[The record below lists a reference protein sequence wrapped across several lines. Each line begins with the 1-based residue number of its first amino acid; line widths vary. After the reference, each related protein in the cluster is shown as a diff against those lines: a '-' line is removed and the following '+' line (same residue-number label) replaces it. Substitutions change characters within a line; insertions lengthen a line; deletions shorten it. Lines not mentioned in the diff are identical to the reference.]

1 MIWLNLSRTVAVVT
15 TGSEVGVGVGSGGG
29 GGSRIPG
36 DGS

>member
-1 MIWLNLSRTVAVVT
+1 LSRTVAVVT

>member
-1 MIWLNLSRTVAVVT
+1 MIWLNFLHTVAVVT